1 MLNKIKRSFIN
12 LRHVFLKIKYVILA
26 LVFGALFYL
35 LNLFISTSGN
45 ILSFYRTQGLS
56 KIISFTFNLFVN
68 FRSTIL
74 LSSFIMIIVLS
85 FLTGIL
91 FSLVIYKVNL
101 RRKSSSKIGALS
113 FTGMFLG
120 IFALGCTACGL
131 GLVAFFGLA
140 ASFATLPFKGLEISI
155 LAMVILTISI
165 LRFSY
170 TLFDDTCSIN
180 FHNQKIESK
189 SKIFIHSSSHI
200 QTNERRLKN

>member
-91 FSLVIYKVNL
+91 FSLIFYKINL
-101 RRKSSSKIGALS
+101 RGKILYENGFLAS
-113 FTGMFLG
+113 IGMFLG
-120 IFALGCTACGL
+120 IFAPGCAACGL
-131 GLVAFFGLA
+131 GLAAFFGLA
-140 ASFATLPFKGLEISI
+140 ASFATLPFKGLEISV
-155 LAMVILTISI
+155 LAGIIMIVSI
-165 LRFSY
+165 LKFSY
-170 TLFDDTCSIN
+170 TLSDDACQIN
-180 FHNQKIESK
+180 FNNQKIE
-189 SKIFIHSSSHI
+189 
-200 QTNERRLKN
+200 RRLQKKWEMKVVNLKLLL

>member
-1 MLNKIKRSFIN
+1 MLAIVFGFLFYFLNFLISAYGNISSFYKTRGFSGIIPFTYMIFIN
-12 LRHVFLKIKYVILA
+12 FKGSIL
-26 LVFGALFYL
+26 F
-35 LNLFISTSGN
+35 
-45 ILSFYRTQGLS
+45 
-56 KIISFTFNLFVN
+56 
-68 FRSTIL
+68 
-74 LSSFIMIIVLS
+74 SSFISIIILS